1 MQSLNNECPIC
12 LEELDAVKN
21 RATTECGHCFHTS
34 CLIKHSLLTNIAC
47 PLCRTELAEIPED
60 DSDSEYD
67 SDEGEEEED
76 DEYEESDD
84 ATTNPDNSVEAEQ
97 VVQRRTVTQIL
108 SVMNRQNI
116 TNRHLVTALISTT
129 YQQSW
134 MDKYFILN
142 EADDKEDEVMEILDN
157 ISTLAVDHRDT
168 RRYAEVLLNMPA
180 VTEAGAGPSIISSL

>member
-1 MQSLNNECPIC
+1 MQSLNDECPIC
-12 LEELDAVKN
+12 LEELDAIKN

-34 CLIKHSLLTNIAC
+34 CLVKHSVLTNIVC
-47 PLCRTELAEIPED
+47 PLCRNDLADIPEEEY
-60 DSDSEYD
+60 DSYDD
-67 SDEGEEEED
+67 SDEGED

-116 TNRHLVTALISTT
+116 TNRHLVSALISTT

-142 EADDKEDEVMEILDN
+142 EADDKEDEVMEILEN
-157 ISTLAVDHRDT
+157 ISTLPVDHRDT
-168 RRYAEVLLNMPA
+168 RRYAEVLLNIPA
-180 VTEAGAGPSIISSL
+180 ITEAGAGPSIISRGH